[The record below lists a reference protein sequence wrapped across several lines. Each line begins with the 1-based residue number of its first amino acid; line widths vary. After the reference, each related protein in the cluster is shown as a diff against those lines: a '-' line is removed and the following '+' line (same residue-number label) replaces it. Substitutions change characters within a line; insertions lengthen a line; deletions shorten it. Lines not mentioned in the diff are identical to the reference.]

1 MPSPAYPM
9 GMGFSSSSAMQPPF
23 YGAGVPANNGQPQP
37 VAQPAST
44 PPQFGQLP
52 TNFQATA
59 PYGAVPMGYPH
70 PAMVRS
76 GLRGNPKAA
85 AAYEQ
90 LANEPLPAEGNPL
103 LAAGASLALAGTV
116 SLGTTEALYRMGLE
130 KQLANTKT
138 ITTPAAQLTDDEKLA
153 VQQKFIEDEEAK
165 LL

>member
-9 GMGFSSSSAMQPPF
+9 GMGFSSSSAMQSSF

-59 PYGAVPMGYPH
+59 PYGAVSMGYPH